1 MSDGSVTEA
10 VRPLARRLDL
20 EARLEPYE
28 AQRWR
33 GDDGGRPILHLDDVS
48 KIPFVQDVV
57 GVEEYQHRARVRA
70 RSGDLFIAVTDPS
83 DGYEDYCRDTLHL
96 GSPRFVRAPSGQHGY
111 AVADACFSDP
121 PFGTLVERARGA
133 GGLSIHPYMAIG
145 EVWELAARVAGA
157 SGTRVEVVGPPPP
170 VLWIANDKAALS
182 EIVARVLSEEWIVE
196 THAADE
202 PEAIA
207 ERLQNLAR
215 RAPSVGLKRARCASG
230 LGNAVYD
237 AEPLRRL
244 DFKGVIGEVE
254 AFLQRTEW
262 PGDEDVLVVAWES
275 TDCSPSSQLW
285 IPPLQLGAPQV
296 EGVYEQLLEG
306 DNRIFLGS
314 RPSTLP
320 DPVNRQIVKASL
332 AVAEGLQ
339 ALGYVGR
346 CSFDFILLG
355 DPAGEFRLRFTE
367 CNGRWG
373 GTSTPMHLV
382 DRVVDGPR
390 PPYRAQDFMHEGL
403 VGMGFPEL
411 LDRLDGE
418 VYDPATGEG
427 SFILYN
433 VGPLASAGKFDV
445 VAIGSTPAEAE
456 RLIEEDLPRRLG
468 L

>member
-1 MSDGSVTEA
+1 MSDRSVAEK
-10 VRPLARRLDL
+10 VRPLARRIDL
-20 EARLEPYE
+20 EAQLEPYE
-28 AQRWR
+28 AQRWL
-33 GDDGGRPILHLDDVS
+33 GDQGGRPILHLDDVS

-70 RSGDLFIAVTDPS
+70 RSGDLFVAVTDPS
-83 DGYEDYCRDTLHL
+83 DGYEDYCREELRL

-121 PFGTLVERARGA
+121 PFGTLVERAREA
-133 GGLSIHPYMAIG
+133 GGLSIHAYMAIG
-145 EVWELAARVAGA
+145 EVWQLAARVAEA
-157 SGTRVEVVGPPPP
+157 SGVRVEVVGPPPP

-182 EIVARVLSEEWIVE
+182 EIVARVLSEDWIVE
-196 THAADE
+196 THAANE
-202 PEAIA
+202 PVAMA
-207 ERLQNLAR
+207 EHLQRLVR
-215 RAPSVGLKRARCASG
+215 SAPSVGLKRARCASG
-230 LGNAVYD
+230 LGNQVYD
-237 AEPLRRL
+237 AGPLRRL
-244 DFKGVIGEVE
+244 DLEGVLGEVE
-254 AFLQRTEW
+254 AFLRRTEW
-262 PGDEDVLVVAWES
+262 PGDEEVLVVAWER

-285 IPPLQLGAPQV
+285 IPPPRVGAPQV

-320 DPVNRQIVKASL
+320 ETVNRRISEASL
-332 AVAEGLQ
+332 AVAEALQ

-355 DPAGEFRLRFTE
+355 DPAGEFSLKFTE

-403 VGMGFPEL
+403 VGVSFHEL
-411 LDRLDGE
+411 RDRLEDE
-418 VYDPATGEG
+418 IYDPMTGDG
-427 SFILYN
+427 SYILYN
-433 VGPLASAGKFDV
+433 VGPLATTGKFDV